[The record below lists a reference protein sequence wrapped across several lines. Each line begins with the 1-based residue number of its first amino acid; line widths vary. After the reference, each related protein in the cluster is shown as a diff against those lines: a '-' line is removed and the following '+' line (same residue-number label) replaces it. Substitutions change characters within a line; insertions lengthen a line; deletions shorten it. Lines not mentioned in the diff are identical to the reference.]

1 MTTAV
6 QRESSRRASLAAID
20 ATLVLRIGLAVLF
33 AANALVAWI
42 DPDDFTSLVEESGMA
57 RLIDSQVVLWG
68 IRVNDFAVAFA
79 VSLRLE
85 PLARLI
91 RPGSA
96 STCSRRRDQGRGA
109 GLNLSRLR

>member
-1 MTTAV
+1 M
-6 QRESSRRASLAAID
+6 AAID

-42 DPDDFTSLVEESGMA
+42 DPDDFTSLVEESGMG

-68 IRVNDFAVAFA
+68 IRVNDFAVAIAVLFA
-79 VSLRLE
+79 WNRFPGS
-85 PLARLI
+85 A

-96 STCSRRRDQGRGA
+96 STCSVSA
-109 GLNLSRLR
+109 

>member
-6 QRESSRRASLAAID
+6 QRESSRPASLAAID

-42 DPDDFTSLVEESGMA
+42 DPDDFTSLVEESGMG

-68 IRVNDFAVAFA
+68 IRLNDFAVALA
-79 VSLRLE
+79 VLLAWNRFPRLV
-85 PLARLI
+85 PAWI
-91 RPGSA
+91 
-96 STCSRRRDQGRGA
+96 
-109 GLNLSRLR
+109 GLYLLGV

>member
-42 DPDDFTSLVEESGMA
+42 DPDDFTSLVEESGMG

-68 IRVNDFAVAFA
+68 IRVNDFAAALAVLFAWNRFPRLVPARIGLYLLGVGVIKVAA
-79 VSLRLE
+79 LV
-85 PLARLI
+85 
-91 RPGSA
+91 
-96 STCSRRRDQGRGA
+96 
-109 GLNLSRLR
+109 